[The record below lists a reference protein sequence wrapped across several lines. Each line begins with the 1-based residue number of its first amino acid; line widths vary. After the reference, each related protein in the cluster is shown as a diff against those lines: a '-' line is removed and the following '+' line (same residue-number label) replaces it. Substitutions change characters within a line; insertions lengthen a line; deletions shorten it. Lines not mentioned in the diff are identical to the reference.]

1 MLCLGPQAISNVNQ
15 PTHSI
20 ETHLP
25 KAMSTHSFFRQNRT
39 LWGPHFYSV
48 SRNLGFLKITL
59 CSSFRFDLFYH
70 GPSKSFLAKKI
81 GCDRSSDLDITVD
94 AVIFPYAMGLSVR
107 GGVEQK
113 KKIFFFFA
121 RPPPLRP
128 PTPQIK
134 FKVIRKISQ
143 TNSFKSE
150 SLQRRAIESIATIK
164 VSTTPS

>member
-1 MLCLGPQAISNVNQ
+1 MWIDDDTRAMGQWKKARMKLSQILANIIQDLNVYGFALWFWKLF
-15 PTHSI
+15 PS
-20 ETHLP
+20 P
-25 KAMSTHSFFRQNRT
+25 KTSRPGAPIDWQNRT

-107 GGVEQK
+107 GGVEKK
-113 KKIFFFFA
+113 KKIA
-121 RPPPLRP
+121 RPPPPSDP
-128 PTPQIK
+128 PPLK
-134 FKVIRKISQ
+134 
-143 TNSFKSE
+143 
-150 SLQRRAIESIATIK
+150 
-164 VSTTPS
+164 